1 VNLRAKRATV
11 SESGDAVTVLP
22 DGFDRP
28 AGSRFQ
34 RLFAVAVVGAILLAT
49 GAAFVIAERLKL
61 TPAAIFGTRVS
72 KTFSP
77 VCACASDSAAISFR
91 LRRSSSVQ
99 VDVIGNDGALTRRL
113 ARRRFH
119 AGRPSFRWSG
129 RDRSGGL
136 SADGDYKIE
145 VRLFSEHR
153 TIVFPNTI
161 RLITVPP
168 KVERFQP
175 ARRSIRTGTRMRIRY
190 QFDESA
196 NPILFVDGR
205 EAVFGR
211 FARSAG
217 TIDWFGK
224 VGGRAL
230 GAGVH
235 QLSLEARDSAG
246 NTSSRTPSVRITLR
260 ARSRSQSNR

>member
-1 VNLRAKRATV
+1 MKAPPTLPQVRPDRSVLLELQPVLAVSVVAGLLVAT
-11 SESGDAVTVLP
+11 A
-22 DGFDRP
+22 
-28 AGSRFQ
+28 
-34 RLFAVAVVGAILLAT
+34 
-49 GAAFVIAERLKL
+49 AAFVITERLKL

-77 VCACASDSAAISFR
+77 VCRCATDSAAISFR
-91 LRRSSSVQ
+91 LRRSGSVQ
-99 VDVIGNDGALTRRL
+99 VDVIGNDGALTREL
-113 ARRRFH
+113 AGRRFH
-119 AGRPSFRWSG
+119 AGRLSFRWFG

-136 SADGDYKIE
+136 SADGDYKVE

-161 RLITVPP
+161 RLVTVPP

-175 ARRSIRTGTRMRIRY
+175 MRRSILTGERVRIRY
-190 QFDESA
+190 QFDASA
-196 NPILFVDGR
+196 NPVLFVDGR

-230 GAGVH
+230 RSGIH
-235 QLSLEARDSAG
+235 ELSLEARDSAG
-246 NTSSRTPSVRITLR
+246 NTSSATPSIRITLR
-260 ARSRSQSNR
+260 ARPHSKSNR

>member
-1 VNLRAKRATV
+1 MQFVLALSVVAALLVAT
-11 SESGDAVTVLP
+11 A
-22 DGFDRP
+22 
-28 AGSRFQ
+28 
-34 RLFAVAVVGAILLAT
+34 
-49 GAAFVIAERLKL
+49 AAFLITERLKL
-61 TPAAIFGTRVS
+61 TPAAIYGTRVS

-77 VCACASDSAAISFR
+77 VCRCATDSASISFR
-91 LRRSSSVQ
+91 LRRSGSVQ
-99 VDVIGNDGALTRRL
+99 VDVIGHDGALTRKL

-119 AGRPSFRWSG
+119 AGRLSFRWFG
-129 RDRSGGL
+129 RDRFGGV
-136 SADGDYKIE
+136 SADGNYKVE

-168 KVERFQP
+168 RVERFQP
-175 ARRSIRTGTRMRIRY
+175 ARRSILTGKRVRIHY

-224 VGGRAL
+224 VGGHAL
-230 GAGVH
+230 TTGIH

-246 NTSSRTPSVRITLR
+246 NTSSATPSIRITLR
-260 ARSRSQSNR
+260 ARRHSKPNG